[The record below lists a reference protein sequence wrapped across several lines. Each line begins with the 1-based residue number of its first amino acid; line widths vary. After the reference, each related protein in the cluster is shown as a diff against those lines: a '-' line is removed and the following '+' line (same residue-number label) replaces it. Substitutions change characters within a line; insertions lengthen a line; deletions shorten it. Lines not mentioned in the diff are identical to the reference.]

1 MDRKPI
7 LCLDFDGVCHSYTTP
22 WQATHIIPDPP
33 VEGMWTFLEHA
44 VQVFDVAI
52 YSSRSA
58 VPVGIAA
65 MHQWFLTHADSGYQ
79 QDIVN
84 KWLRFPTTK
93 PSAMVTLDDRA
104 ITFTGTWPDVESL
117 RTFTPWNKG

>member
-1 MDRKPI
+1 
-7 LCLDFDGVCHSYTTP
+7 
-22 WQATHIIPDPP
+22 
-33 VEGMWTFLEHA
+33 
-44 VQVFDVAI
+44 
-52 YSSRSA
+52 
-58 VPVGIAA
+58 